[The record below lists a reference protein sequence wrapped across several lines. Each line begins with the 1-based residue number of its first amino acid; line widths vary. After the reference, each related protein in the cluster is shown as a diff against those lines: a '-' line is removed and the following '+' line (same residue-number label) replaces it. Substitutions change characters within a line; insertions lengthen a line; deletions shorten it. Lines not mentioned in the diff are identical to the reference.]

1 MSADANWLESISR
14 LVSEGGG
21 KGGFLLVFPEY
32 RPDLVRAVAHR
43 LALRYYD
50 YRDEQL
56 KPLGPDAYRV
66 GLEDLDRTL
75 EGLGEDGGAVV
86 FNVEALLA
94 TKDGA
99 ERNRWLTDFLERS
112 WPSTLVVPL
121 TLFAPPAEGP
131 DARVLRLDAQ
141 ELPEPSLL
149 GRLLH

>member
-1 MSADANWLESISR
+1 MSAEANWLESISR
-14 LVSEGGG
+14 LVSECGG

-32 RPDLVRAVAHR
+32 RPDLVRAVANR

-121 TLFAPPAEGP
+121 TLFAPPAEGSA
-131 DARVLRLDAQ
+131 ARVLRLDAQ